1 MPTPFSLYRRAN
13 SLQGPKLQ
21 FTSSVLI
28 IHSTNQK
35 LMNFRFLREKL
46 WIVKRSC
53 KNNWGSQDRILLN
66 RKFLLSTLDWILGHF
81 SLVPKNDKNY
91 ENFWSSVKTHFWP
104 SDQKFDL
111 VPNKLLNFP
120 VPVFGNGN
128 GRQKVFIPNFETRNL
143 FSLICSQ
150 QRFGKPRTFLILHL
164 SVSPSISPSV
174 RQSIGPFLSFLS
186 FPSILS
192 FLFFRFFLF
201 FCFFFLFSS
210 RISLIFRNSFIFSS
224 SRNSRWERELFLI
237 PENTCREVFGN
248 CFSEI
253 FGNWRDMTEKLWCLV
268 PKHTFDLV
276 KFDLVVVSH
285 KNVGTILCLAYIDE
299 DLCNSITFQYTVEAA
314 WCDHFWLG
322 YIW

>member
-28 IHSTNQK
+28 IHSTSQK

-46 WIVKRSC
+46 CIVKRSC

-91 ENFWSSVKTHFWP
+91 ENFWSSVKTHFRP
-104 SDQKFDL
+104 SDQKFD
-111 VPNKLLNFP
+111 
-120 VPVFGNGN
+120 
-128 GRQKVFIPNFETRNL
+128 
-143 FSLICSQ
+143 
-150 QRFGKPRTFLILHL
+150 
-164 SVSPSISPSV
+164 
-174 RQSIGPFLSFLS
+174 
-186 FPSILS
+186 
-192 FLFFRFFLF
+192 
-201 FCFFFLFSS
+201 
-210 RISLIFRNSFIFSS
+210 
-224 SRNSRWERELFLI
+224 
-237 PENTCREVFGN
+237 
-248 CFSEI
+248 
-253 FGNWRDMTEKLWCLV
+253 LV

-285 KNVGTILCLAYIDE
+285 KNVGTILCLAYIDK
-299 DLCNSITFQYTVEAA
+299 DLCNSKTFQYTVKAA